1 MLLRLRVRL
10 PDRPGSLGQ
19 VARTLGV
26 TGADIVQMVVLERV
40 GGRAVD
46 DFTVI
51 WPAAAPADR
60 ILAGLAAIPGV
71 AVEGVWRSVGAPAV
85 GGADAELVGQV
96 AANPSDGVATL
107 VDAVPG
113 LLSADWAAA
122 LVVPADWAGG
132 GDEPAGERCL
142 GAAATSYAAGER
154 CLGAAAT
161 SYAAGERCLGAAA
174 TSYAAAGGVAYAS
187 WRAPEQVHL
196 PDVTPLRPRAFDGAG
211 EVRYATAPFGRAG
224 TVLLV
229 ARGGVAG
236 GGDLAPAGAGL
247 CAPAFHMTEVDRMAQ
262 LVRASGLVLGDRLD
276 LLAAS
281 MSGVAR

>member
-51 WPAAAPADR
+51 WPATASVER
-60 ILAGLAAIPGV
+60 ILDGLDAIPGV

-96 AANPSDGVATL
+96 AANPDDGLATL

-122 LVVPADWAGG
+122 VVVPEEWAADGG
-132 GDEPAGERCL
+132 TGEREVTPP
-142 GAAATSYAAGER
+142 A
-154 CLGAAAT
+154 
-161 SYAAGERCLGAAA
+161 
-174 TSYAAAGGVAYAS
+174 VVYAS
-187 WRAPEQVHL
+187 WRAPEPL
-196 PDVTPLRPRAFDGAG
+196 RSPEVTPLRPRAFDGAAG
-211 EVRYATAPFGRAG
+211 LRFAAAPFGRAG
-224 TVLLV
+224 LVVLV
-229 ARGGVAG
+229 ARGAKAG
-236 GGDLAPAGAGL
+236 TPAV
-247 CAPAFHMTEVDRMAQ
+247 PAFHTTEVDRLAQ
-262 LVRASGLVLGDRLD
+262 VVRATSLVLGDRLATAEARARSQPNRTRD
-276 LLAAS
+276 WPMNAAS
-281 MSGVAR
+281 SSMAAALDA

>member
-51 WPAAAPADR
+51 WPAASPVDR
-60 ILAGLAAIPGV
+60 ILAGLGAIPGV
-71 AVEGVWRSVGAPAV
+71 SVEGVWRSVGAPAV

-96 AANPSDGVATL
+96 AANLTEGVATL

-122 LVVPADWAGG
+122 LVVPADWARSA
-132 GDEPAGERCL
+132 DEPTGP
-142 GAAATSYAAGER
+142 
-154 CLGAAAT
+154 
-161 SYAAGERCLGAAA
+161 
-174 TSYAAAGGVAYAS
+174 GGTTVVYAS
-187 WRAPEQVHL
+187 WRAPKPLRAPE
-196 PDVTPLRPRAFDGAG
+196 VTPLRPRAFDGADG
-211 EVRYATAPFGRAG
+211 QRYAAAPFGRAG
-224 TVLLV
+224 VILLI
-229 ARGGVAG
+229 ARG
-236 GGDLAPAGAGL
+236 DDAPG
-247 CAPAFHMTEVDRMAQ
+247 FHVTEVDRLAQ
-262 LVRASGLVLGDRLD
+262 LVRASALVLGTRLD
-276 LLAAS
+276 QLSPAPGPAHKPVDWPVNAAGGRLAA
-281 MSGVAR
+281 ALDT

>member
-71 AVEGVWRSVGAPAV
+71 AVEGVWRSVGSPAI

-96 AANPSDGVATL
+96 AANPADGVATL

-122 LVVPADWAGG
+122 LVVPADWASG
-132 GDEPAGERCL
+132 GDGP
-142 GAAATSYAAGER
+142 AAAE
-154 CLGAAAT
+154 
-161 SYAAGERCLGAAA
+161 
-174 TSYAAAGGVAYAS
+174 GGVAYAS
-187 WRAPEQVHL
+187 WRAPDPVSL

-211 EVRYATAPFGRAG
+211 EERYATAPFGRAG
-224 TVLLV
+224 AVLLV
-229 ARGGVAG
+229 ARSGTE
-236 GGDLAPAGAGL
+236 AGL
-247 CAPAFHMTEVDRMAQ
+247 TAPAFHVTEVDRLAQ
-262 LVRASGLVLGDRLD
+262 LVRASGLVLRDRLD

-281 MSGVAR
+281 LSGAAR

>member
-51 WPAAAPADR
+51 WPAAAPIDR
-60 ILAGLAAIPGV
+60 ILAGVGAIPGV

-96 AANPSDGVATL
+96 AANRTDGVATL

-122 LVVPADWAGG
+122 VVVPAHWAQGG
-132 GDEPAGERCL
+132 GVGVPDGRSGSAETAPA
-142 GAAATSYAAGER
+142 
-154 CLGAAAT
+154 
-161 SYAAGERCLGAAA
+161 
-174 TSYAAAGGVAYAS
+174 VAYAS
-187 WRAPEQVHL
+187 WRAPQPVRP
-196 PDVTPLRPRAFDGAG
+196 PDVTPLRPRAFEGLDGLRFA
-211 EVRYATAPFGRAG
+211 AAPFGRAG
-224 TVLLV
+224 LVLLV
-229 ARGGVAG
+229 ARGGEEG
-236 GGDLAPAGAGL
+236 APQV
-247 CAPAFHMTEVDRMAQ
+247 PAFHVTEVDRLAQ
-262 LVRASGLVLGDRLD
+262 LVRASALVLGARLD
-276 LLAAS
+276 EVAEAAQPETTAAPQRAAVWPVNMGTRLASALDS
-281 MSGVAR
+281 

>member
-71 AVEGVWRSVGAPAV
+71 AVEGVWRSVGAPAT

-122 LVVPADWAGG
+122 IVVPADWAGG
-132 GDEPAGERCL
+132 GEEP
-142 GAAATSYAAGER
+142 
-154 CLGAAAT
+154 
-161 SYAAGERCLGAAA
+161 
-174 TSYAAAGGVAYAS
+174 AAGGVAYAS
-187 WRAPEQVHL
+187 FRAPVAIRL
-196 PDVTPLRPRAFDGAG
+196 PEVTPLGPRAFDGAG

-224 TVLLV
+224 AVLLV

-236 GGDLAPAGAGL
+236 GGDVAPTGAGL
-247 CAPAFHMTEVDRMAQ
+247 CAPDFHVTEVDRLAQ

-281 MSGVAR
+281 LSGVAR

>member
-71 AVEGVWRSVGAPAV
+71 AVDGVWRSVGSPAI

-96 AANPSDGVATL
+96 AGNPADGVATL

-122 LVVPADWAGG
+122 LVVPADWASA
-132 GDEPAGERCL
+132 GDGPAAE
-142 GAAATSYAAGER
+142 
-154 CLGAAAT
+154 
-161 SYAAGERCLGAAA
+161 
-174 TSYAAAGGVAYAS
+174 GGVAYAS
-187 WRAPEQVHL
+187 WRAPDPVRL

-211 EVRYATAPFGRAG
+211 EERYATAPFGRAG
-224 TVLLV
+224 AVLLV
-229 ARGGVAG
+229 ARSGTE
-236 GGDLAPAGAGL
+236 AGL
-247 CAPAFHMTEVDRMAQ
+247 TAPAFHVTEVDRLAH
-262 LVRASGLVLGDRLD
+262 LVRASGLVLGERLD

-281 MSGVAR
+281 LSGAR